1 MKSPLSFLLAA
12 LLALI
17 FLLSFS
23 STAALAQDCAA
34 AIAAVPTG
42 CGSKRFCEHTNCG
55 GGSDVSTYAK
65 CCCCQGSG

>member
-1 MKSPLSFLLAA
+1 MKSPLSFLLFAI
-12 LLALI
+12 LALV
-17 FLLSFS
+17 FFAS
-23 STAALAQDCAA
+23 SSSVVLAQDCAA

-65 CCCCQGSG
+65 CCCCQSG